1 MNAGLRLATPL
12 VAIGA
17 PAGSYYPEIARR
29 LGAQLL
35 VPAHAAVCNAIGAV
49 AGVVS
54 ATSEILVNQP
64 ALNLFRVHD
73 PAGMRDYADADAA
86 IEEATR
92 VARELALAAAL
103 RAGAIDPHIETSVTE
118 RRAPAGSNAEVDY
131 LAEAVVRSRATGRPA
146 TAREHRRSTD
156 F

>member
-12 VAIGA
+12 IAIGA

-29 LGAQLL
+29 LGARLL
-35 VPAHAAVCNAIGAV
+35 IPAHAAVCNAIGAV

-54 ATSEILVNQP
+54 ESCEILVNQP

-73 PAGMRDYADADAA
+73 PAGMRDYGDADAA

-92 VARELALAAAL
+92 VARDLALTAAL

-131 LAEAVVRSRATGRPA
+131 LAEAVVRARATGRPA
-146 TAREHRRSTD
+146 TGQENPRSTEL
-156 F
+156 